1 MASRTP
7 KTGAGGSVEFA
18 AGTQPWQITE
28 LDSDFDAIFANIDNF
43 NIKTGANIATAK
55 LAIDAG
61 IVTGMLAPL
70 AVTTAK
76 IAVGATVVDKQSA
89 MASLGLTIPTGSP
102 GAETPVCI
110 LPALTTRAAPVL
122 ISGTIGWG
130 YGETPGGNATF
141 TVRLYRDSTQILI
154 ATVSVASLN
163 DTLTGAFPS
172 VNWIDFAPGA
182 GSHIYKLTAQV
193 NGTGTFS
200 TNATNPGSM
209 AAVALA

>member
-70 AVTTAK
+70 AVTTASPSPPGRR
-76 IAVGATVVDKQSA
+76 APRRRC
-89 MASLGLTIPTGSP
+89 ASS
-102 GAETPVCI
+102 
-110 LPALTTRAAPVL
+110 R
-122 ISGTIGWG
+122 
-130 YGETPGGNATF
+130 
-141 TVRLYRDSTQILI
+141 R
-154 ATVSVASLN
+154 
-163 DTLTGAFPS
+163 
-172 VNWIDFAPGA
+172 
-182 GSHIYKLTAQV
+182 
-193 NGTGTFS
+193 
-200 TNATNPGSM
+200 
-209 AAVALA
+209 